1 MWKWIFWKPYQR
13 LEAAAEKCSGKYKFL
28 KCRKILK
35 DYKSEQNPLKMLKG
49 VLFGKVAGPSSATL
63 PKKNSTTSFFQF
75 ICRPF
80 KNTAYQRKIQR
91 KE

>member
-1 MWKWIFWKPYQR
+1 MWKWIFWKPYQQ

-49 VLFGKVAGPSSATL
+49 VLFGKVAGPLSATL
-63 PKKNSTTSFFQF
+63 PKKTPLQVFFNLF
-75 ICRPF
+75 VDLLRTLLI
-80 KNTAYQRKIQR
+80 KKKIQG